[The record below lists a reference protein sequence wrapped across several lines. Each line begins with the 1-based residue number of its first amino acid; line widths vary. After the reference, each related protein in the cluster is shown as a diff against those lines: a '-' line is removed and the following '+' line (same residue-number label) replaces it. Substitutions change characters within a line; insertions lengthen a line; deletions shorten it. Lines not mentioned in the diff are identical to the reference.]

1 MPIVPMN
8 TPDDSVSPGGL
19 AEAPVDFELESSS
32 GGSRRLASLR
42 GRVVVIF
49 WEDRERHRANLALK
63 RALSALDAPG
73 LCLIAVGDVKDYDFE
88 PVRAIVRVALSALAR
103 AIGVEI
109 LLDWRGTLAAAPFSL
124 TPGAPNVLVIDP
136 EGRPVLRAR
145 GELAPMAQREVLETV
160 RAELARLPRAAA

>member
-1 MPIVPMN
+1 MK
-8 TPDDSVSPGGL
+8 TPDDSVSPVGL

-49 WEDRERHRANLALK
+49 WEDRERHRANPGLK
-63 RALSALDAPG
+63 RALSTLREPG
-73 LCLIAVGDVKDYDFE
+73 LCLLAVGDVKEYDFA

-109 LLDWRGTLAAAPFSL
+109 LLDWRGALAAAPFSL
-124 TPGAPNVLVIDP
+124 VPGAPNVLVLDR
-136 EGRPVLRAR
+136 EGRPVLRAH
-145 GELAPMAQREVLETV
+145 GELSPAAEREVLETV